1 MASNGRYSLR
11 KIGLQYAPQESVVV
25 NSSAPDMNLLA
36 NSFKQRE
43 ERKLKALNAQSNM
56 DATFAKIK
64 EQLHND
70 EETLNWWSNKES
82 EYKADVASFIKTGD
96 YGSALEFATQLGAQA
111 VNDGELIAR
120 MKTNQQ
126 YNDWV
131 SKTKN
136 RTDISDITK
145 RRLIQDNKNQYKFTK
160 IYDTNGNVSGGE
172 DWIASEDAV
181 QHLTQA
187 EIIAKAKSFI
197 TPYENTYG
205 KSNADGTGKTSS
217 TALLK
222 PEQVESVY
230 NAMLSDASIY
240 NSLKD
245 EYKDEQFRLKE
256 IENQLLDETLDA
268 GQKSALISE
277 ERRIREHL
285 YDGSAVKSI
294 EKYNRDRLQ
303 GMLGEAGIHNTK
315 TIVDETP
322 SASDSAGGTIP
333 GINPKFLYRTAVTGT
348 VEYGKNVN
356 ASGKVDEANETL
368 FDLMSNKG
376 VSFGGASTTLYE
388 TK

>member
-1 MASNGRYSLR
+1 MAGNGRYSLR

-131 SKTKN
+131 NRTKN
-136 RTDISDITK
+136 RTDIPDITK

-160 IYDTNGNVSGGE
+160 IYDANGNVSGGE
-172 DWIASEDAV
+172 DWMAAEDAV

-187 EIIAKAKSFI
+187 EIVAKAKSFI

-205 KSNADGTGKTSS
+205 KTNADGTGKTSS
-217 TALLK
+217 TVSLK

-245 EYKDEQFRLKE
+245 EYKDEHFRLKE
-256 IENQLLDETLDA
+256 IENQLLDKTLDE
-268 GQKSALISE
+268 GQRSALASE
-277 ERRIREHL
+277 QSTILEHL
-285 YDGSAVKSI
+285 YDGNAVKSI

-322 SASDSAGGTIP
+322 STSGSSGGTIP
-333 GINPKFLYRTAVTGT
+333 PIKLKYLDITTVTGT
-348 VEYGKNVN
+348 VEYNKDTNT
-356 ASGKVDEANETL
+356 SGKVDKATEDL
-368 FDLMSNKG
+368 FNLMDNRG
-376 VSFGGASTTLYE
+376 VSFGGVTTPLR
-388 TK
+388 K

>member
-1 MASNGRYSLR
+1 MTGNGRYSLR

-43 ERKLKALNAQSNM
+43 ERKLKALTAQSNM

-82 EYKADVASFIKTGD
+82 EYKADVTSFIKTGD

-126 YNDWV
+126 YNEWV
-131 SKTKN
+131 NRTKN
-136 RTDISDITK
+136 RTDIPDITK

-160 IYDTNGNVSGGE
+160 IYDANGNVSGGE
-172 DWIASEDAV
+172 DWMAAEDAV

-187 EIIAKAKSFI
+187 EIVAKAKSFI

-205 KSNADGTGKTSS
+205 KTNADGTGKTSS
-217 TALLK
+217 TVSLK

-245 EYKDEQFRLKE
+245 EYKDEHFRLKE
-256 IENQLLDETLDA
+256 IENQLLDKTLDE
-268 GQKSALISE
+268 GQRSALASE
-277 ERRIREHL
+277 QRTILEHL
-285 YDGSAVKSI
+285 YDGNAVKSI

-322 SASDSAGGTIP
+322 SASGSAGGTIP
-333 GINPKFLYRTAVTGT
+333 PINSKFFNRTVVTGT
-348 VEYGKNVN
+348 VEYSKDTN
-356 ASGKVDEANETL
+356 ASGRVDKANE
-368 FDLMSNKG
+368 DLINLLNNKG
-376 VSFGGASTTLYE
+376 VSFGGVSTSLH
-388 TK
+388 